1 MRNVF
6 EVIVCWAFP
15 AHPLFPPYLTSVND
29 ADIALSEHFDA
40 LGFDT
45 SFRSW
50 ESDDEQSYRM
60 DMMEL

>member
-6 EVIVCWAFP
+6 EVIVYWAFP
-15 AHPLFPPYLTSVND
+15 AHSLFPSYLTSLND

-50 ESDDEQSYRM
+50 ESDDE
-60 DMMEL
+60 